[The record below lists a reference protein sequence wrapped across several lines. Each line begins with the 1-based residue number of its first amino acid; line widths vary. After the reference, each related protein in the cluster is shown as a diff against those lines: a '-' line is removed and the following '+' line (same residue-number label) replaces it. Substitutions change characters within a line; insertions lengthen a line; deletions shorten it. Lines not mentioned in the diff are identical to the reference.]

1 VFFFIIFENNRVLAL
16 LNYKG
21 KDLKMKFEEEILN
34 YFPCNIYKLLK
45 KEINEN
51 IKKDIEEIRIR
62 CDRPIIFKFR
72 NEDIIINYIINQCEL
87 LQVLETNKDNYN
99 KLLTS
104 LVLKNRTK
112 NAQLEENDTFKKLR
126 ELEKKMQ
133 VNENNIYSLQSYID
147 SKTDENQFGHLLKDC
162 MALQEQINAI
172 LIKNN

>member
-1 VFFFIIFENNRVLAL
+1 MNNFD
-16 LNYKG
+16 NIDKQ
-21 KDLKMKFEEEILN
+21 KEFLKNDAERMKH
-34 YFPCNIYKLLK
+34 
-45 KEINEN
+45 
-51 IKKDIEEIRIR
+51 
-62 CDRPIIFKFR
+62 
-72 NEDIIINYIINQCEL
+72 L

>member
-1 VFFFIIFENNRVLAL
+1 MRKKLKEKAIKYRDNDMDRYWLFVYEVLPQSDLTGDYKTLKEDKITFINNEIV
-16 LNYKG
+16 NKFDNID
-21 KDLKMKFEEEILN
+21 KQKEFLKNDAERMKH
-34 YFPCNIYKLLK
+34 
-45 KEINEN
+45 
-51 IKKDIEEIRIR
+51 
-62 CDRPIIFKFR
+62 
-72 NEDIIINYIINQCEL
+72 L

-133 VNENNIYSLQSYID
+133 VNENNIYSLQSYIE

-162 MALQEQINAI
+162 MALQEQINEI